1 MRRIYQITSLVFL
14 GVGLF
19 LVFQGRAIGLAGQ
32 FGPGPGFFAFWVG
45 VALAV
50 LSTAWCGQVSL
61 RPAEGL
67 PSDIVPERG
76 GLLRVVSVVFALVV
90 FAVLLEPIGFNLAML
105 GLLLFLL
112 LAFGREYLILKIAIS
127 IAGSFGVHYIFERIL
142 RVPLPCSSI
151 GFLRSLGL

>member
-1 MRRIYQITSLVFL
+1 
-14 GVGLF
+14 
-19 LVFQGRAIGLAGQ
+19 
-32 FGPGPGFFAFWVG
+32 
-45 VALAV
+45 
-50 LSTAWCGQVSL
+50 VSL

-142 RVPLPCSSI
+142 RVPLPYSSI